1 MGVSISLNQEPSEV
15 NCHRVDSMVPHVR
28 VLRQSTKSHIQK
40 KTIFLESSLQNWK
53 AKSLEKPKE
62 STIRAM

>member
-28 VLRQSTKSHIQK
+28 VLRQSTKSHTHK
-40 KTIFLESSLQNWK
+40 KKQFFWK
-53 AKSLEKPKE
+53 VAYKTGRLKV
-62 STIRAM
+62 